1 MSSVNKTI
9 IIGRLGD
16 NPDIRQT
23 QDGRKVASLSVA
35 TSESWVD
42 KQTKEKKTN
51 TEWHRIVV
59 FKQGTTG
66 YVEEFLS
73 KGDTVYIEGKL
84 KTRKWQDKTT
94 GADRY
99 STDVIIDGFDST
111 IKIIKKKNEVQN
123 AQENYN
129 KKNSD
134 EPFEELVF

>member
-1 MSSVNKTI
+1 MSSVNKVI
-9 IIGRLGD
+9 VIGKLGN

-23 QDGRKVASLSVA
+23 QDGRKVANLSVA

-59 FKQGTTG
+59 FKQGTIG